1 MSILE
6 HLQLM
11 LEASALGKNFF
22 EQKYKNSP
30 NYNKVN
36 ELVNKEFTNKLQVMI
51 ANDRKVYTIPFYDY
65 RQHNIPA
72 IKVVGVLEIKV
83 DKPVEPK
90 VEEVKQEDKIIDSL
104 VNNPNLEKEIKLIK
118 PAGRPVGSKT
128 KKRGRPKGAKGKKE
142 KKEIDQKYEL
152 S

>member
-1 MSILE
+1 M
-6 HLQLM
+6 
-11 LEASALGKNFF
+11 N
-22 EQKYKNSP
+22 P
-30 NYNKVN
+30 NNLRLKVIN
-36 ELVNKEFTNKLQVMI
+36 IEDIPYMIPRQLVNGKTI
-51 ANDRKVYTIPFYDY
+51 IIPNDRKVYTIPFYDY

-83 DKPVEPK
+83 DKPV
-90 VEEVKQEDKIIDSL
+90 VENNPNVEIKEEEKIIQSL
-104 VNNPNLEKEIKLIK
+104 VNNPNIEKEVKLIK

>member
-1 MSILE
+1 M
-6 HLQLM
+6 
-11 LEASALGKNFF
+11 N
-22 EQKYKNSP
+22 P
-30 NYNKVN
+30 NNLRLKVIN
-36 ELVNKEFTNKLQVMI
+36 IEDIPYMIPRQLVNGKTI
-51 ANDRKVYTIPFYDY
+51 IIPNDRKVYTIPFYDY

-83 DKPVEPK
+83 DKPAVENNPNIEIK
-90 VEEVKQEDKIIDSL
+90 EEDKTIQSL
-104 VNNPNLEKEIKLIK
+104 VNNPNIEKEIKLIK

-142 KKEIDQKYEL
+142 KKEVDQKYEL

>member
-1 MSILE
+1 M
-6 HLQLM
+6 
-11 LEASALGKNFF
+11 N
-22 EQKYKNSP
+22 P
-30 NYNKVN
+30 NNLRLKVIN
-36 ELVNKEFTNKLQVMI
+36 IEDIPYMIPRQLVNGKTI
-51 ANDRKVYTIPFYDY
+51 IIPNDRKVYTIPFYDY

-83 DKPVEPK
+83 DKPAVENNPNIEIK
-90 VEEVKQEDKIIDSL
+90 EEDKTIQSL
-104 VNNPNLEKEIKLIK
+104 VNNPNIEKEVKLIK

-152 S
+152 Q

>member
-1 MSILE
+1 M
-6 HLQLM
+6 
-11 LEASALGKNFF
+11 N
-22 EQKYKNSP
+22 P
-30 NYNKVN
+30 NNLRLKVIN
-36 ELVNKEFTNKLQVMI
+36 IEDIPYMIPRQLVNGKTI
-51 ANDRKVYTIPFYDY
+51 IIPNDRKVYTIPFYDY

-83 DKPVEPK
+83 DKPV
-90 VEEVKQEDKIIDSL
+90 VENNPNVEIKEEEKIIQSL
-104 VNNPNLEKEIKLIK
+104 VNNPNIEKEVKLIK

-152 S
+152 Q